1 MDKFDSLRAFAQ
13 VVDAGGFA
21 AAARE
26 MGMTRS
32 AVNKLVANL
41 EDDLGVQLLH
51 RTTRKVTPTD
61 TGMAFY
67 ERCVA
72 ILADLEEAELAVA
85 QLNEEPKGTLR
96 INAPMSFGTL
106 YLAPIVADFLTQYP
120 DLRVELVLSDR
131 IIDPIEE
138 GFDVTVRIARAP
150 APPSLIVHD
159 LAIVPMVICASPTY
173 LKRHSIPTHPQDLKH
188 HACLH
193 YGHMASANH
202 WHLSGP
208 DGDYSIKIHG
218 PLCSNNGEVLRDAAT
233 KGLGLALLPT
243 FIIGADLQ
251 RKTLLPVLEAYQ
263 APAMSICILY
273 PVNRHLS
280 AKVKL
285 FTEFLR
291 RSCQNNTLLQADESS
306 VKDH

>member
-1 MDKFDSLRAFAQ
+1 MDKFDSLRAFTQ

-26 MGMTRS
+26 MGLTRS
-32 AVNKLVANL
+32 AVNKLVAHL

-61 TGMAFY
+61 TGIAFY

-106 YLAPIVADFLTQYP
+106 HLAPILADFLVQYP
-120 DLRVELVLSDR
+120 DLRVELALSDR

-138 GFDVTVRIARAP
+138 GFDITVRIARSVGS
-150 APPSLIVHD
+150 PSLIAHE
-159 LAIVPMVICASPTY
+159 LAAVPMVLCGAPGY
-173 LKRHSIPTHPQDLKH
+173 LKQRSAPTHPQDLKH

-193 YGHMASANH
+193 YGHMASTYY
-202 WHLSGP
+202 WHLTGP
-208 DGDYSIKIHG
+208 DGEHSIKIQG
-218 PLCSNNGEVLRDAAT
+218 PLCSNNGEVLRDAAV
-233 KGLGLALLPT
+233 KGLGLTLLPA
-243 FIIGADLQ
+243 FIVGAELQ
-251 RKTLLPVLEAYQ
+251 QKTLLPVLEAYQ
-263 APAMSICILY
+263 APEISIWILY

-280 AKVKL
+280 TKVKL
-285 FTEFLR
+285 FTEFLS
-291 RSCQNNTLLQADESS
+291 RSVSNNA
-306 VKDH
+306 V